1 MTVASAV
8 HSQAFAF
15 MSYLQ
20 GGVDPRTGQYTLSLD
35 FPEIKSNWLSG
46 PDFPFNL
53 GFNPINILDSGF
65 GLGWNLRLSQF
76 TPHNG
81 ILALSSG
88 ETFKV
93 FGSGIEPA
101 IREKKLDTF
110 HFFNN
115 QDGSYRVEH
124 YSGLIEVLTL
134 GGSGNDRVALPA
146 RIYGPS
152 GHSISLSYANFRGG
166 QRLQSVSDAEG
177 ELLRI
182 NRPNDSLVELLIRP
196 FDGPGGTP
204 LARYEMKLNG
214 SGWVTEIVLPT
225 AEKPSWRFGYG
236 NGRIN
241 KTLCLHEIK
250 TPVGGRETLD
260 YADEG
265 HRYPIGVDEPNLARV
280 TRHRTYPGFGQPMME
295 VNYTYTA
302 NNFLGAGQTV
312 TWEDGMD
319 PLYNVPHSYVYGTGA
334 REMVDGKIAR
344 QVDRTFNRF
353 HLLTEEKTTQDHCV
367 RRQATLY
374 YAEDRPFAEQPAQ
387 FQLPKQST
395 SSWEMANDASRYRAE
410 ISLTAYDIHGN
421 LTEQVEPSGLRTVHT
436 YYPKEASDGCPAD
449 PQGFVRS
456 RKDTTVFPSTED
468 QPGAP
473 VLRTRL
479 RYLSLPV
486 LTGSIQSHW
495 LASESE
501 TLAQLDGAAEIE
513 LQQTEYTYHDQP
525 GQRFLLG
532 RLSSQRLILNG
543 NATTTDYA
551 YRVIDSVLA
560 GETVLETVET
570 LTGFDHGVEH
580 VRKVTTLEASAV
592 HGQALLSYDDN
603 GVKIRSEFN
612 ALNQVIRETVSPDN
626 DEFKASREYA
636 YFLTSLD
643 NQQAWQ
649 QVTDVKN
656 VSTRTFVDGLN
667 RPISEERQ
675 NADSPT
681 RADEFRQT
689 WSAKYDAL
697 QQLIE
702 ETRIDWWAEVQVPMT
717 STFEYDAW
725 GAQCCVTGP
734 DLVQVH
740 EHTDPIGVNG
750 WKGPVQRSWRQ
761 GAGATAKKTGETVTY
776 VNLFEKPAQIERFDT
791 AGESIS
797 LHEYYYDGLGQTVLE
812 IDARDART
820 EYDYDGFGRM
830 IRTTLPGGA
839 VVRRSYALHSADD
852 LPIEISV
859 DGAILGTQA
868 FDGLGRM
875 TQVTTGGRRQVYSY
889 LPGMMQPDTVTTA
902 SKQKINY
909 QYNPQLSEEPMRRQ
923 LPGAVAADYV
933 YDKQNARLLT
943 CQEQALGISRQYFST
958 GEVKSE
964 QRDHEGQAHVMHY
977 DYSREGLL
985 LNYTDVLDQVQ
996 SYDYDGAGRLEST
1009 QLGTTRSQFSY
1020 NELGLTSQIHTH
1032 DSAGNQSI
1040 ITDIEYDDFD
1050 REIRR
1055 TFNLN
1060 GVEQQLTQ
1068 VYNAADLLE
1077 QRTLKEGDELLR
1089 DESYSYDPRGR
1100 LTRYACTGSQPP
1112 VDPYGKA
1119 IASQAFRFDAL
1130 DNMTLVTTTTVD
1142 GIRNRATYH
1151 FDNPLDPAQLT
1162 RIENDAGGPYPALIE
1177 LAYDE
1182 DGNLTLDEERRTLK
1196 YDALNRLTEVLGGS
1210 DGSTSTHKYDPLD
1223 TLVSKEDGQGQ
1234 EQRFY
1239 RKGELANRI
1248 QGPDSST
1255 FVGAAGVVL
1264 AEQQSGQGK
1273 TAT

>member
-1 MTVASAV
+1 MTTSSAV

-20 GGVDPRTGQYTLSLD
+20 GGVDPRTGQYTLALD

-46 PDFPFNL
+46 PDFLFNL
-53 GFNPINILDSGF
+53 SFNPINILDSGF

-76 TPHNG
+76 TPHNS

-93 FGSGIEPA
+93 TASGVEPS
-101 IREKKLDTF
+101 IREKKLDSF

-124 YSGLIEVLTL
+124 KSGLIEVLTL
-134 GGSGNDRVALPA
+134 GGSGDDRVALPT
-146 RIYGPS
+146 RIHAPS
-152 GHSISLSYANFRGG
+152 GHSISLSYASFRGG
-166 QRLQSVSDAEG
+166 QRLQSVSDADG

-182 NRPNDSLVELLIRP
+182 NRPNDSRVELLIRP

-225 AEKPSWRFGYG
+225 PENPSWRFGYG
-236 NGRIN
+236 NGLIN
-241 KTLCLHEIK
+241 GILCLHEVK
-250 TPVGGRETLD
+250 TPVGGRETMD
-260 YADEG
+260 YTDGG
-265 HRYPIGVDEPNLARV
+265 HPYPNGVSRPNLPRV

-295 VNYTYTA
+295 VIYTYTA
-302 NNFLGAGQTV
+302 RNFLGAGETV

-319 PLYNVPHSYVYGTGA
+319 PLYNVRYTYVYGTGA
-334 REMVDGKIAR
+334 TEMVDGKAAR

-395 SSWEMANDASRYRAE
+395 NSWEMDNDASKYRAE

-449 PQGFVRS
+449 PQRFVRS
-456 RKDTTVFPSTED
+456 RKDTTVFPSILD
-468 QPGAP
+468 QAGAP
-473 VLRTRL
+473 TLRTRL
-479 RYLSLPV
+479 RYRSLPV
-486 LTGSIQSHW
+486 LSDSIESHW

-501 TLAQLDGAAEIE
+501 TLAQLDDAAEVE
-513 LQQTEYTYHDQP
+513 LQQTQYSYHDQP

-543 NATTTDYA
+543 KVTTTDYA

-560 GETVLETVET
+560 GEAVLETVET
-570 LTGFDHGVEH
+570 LTGFDHT
-580 VRKVTTLEASAV
+580 RKITTREDSAV

-612 ALNQVIRETVSPDN
+612 ALNQVIRETVSPDD
-626 DEFKASREYA
+626 DEFKASRQYA
-636 YFLTSLD
+636 YFLTSQD

-656 VSTRTFVDGLN
+656 VTTRTFVDGLN

-697 QQLIE
+697 QNLIE
-702 ETRIDWWAEVQVPMT
+702 ETLFDWWAEVQVPMT

-725 GAQCCVTGP
+725 GTQCCVTGP

-750 WKGPVQRSWRQ
+750 WNGPVQRSWRQ
-761 GAGATAKKTGETVTY
+761 GPGATGKKTGETVTS
-776 VNLFEKPAQIERFDT
+776 VNLFEKPAKIERFDT
-791 AGESIS
+791 AGVAIS
-797 LHEYYYDGLGQTVLE
+797 LHEYRYDGLGQTVLE

-820 EYDYDGFGRM
+820 EYAYDGFGRM
-830 IRTTLPGGA
+830 TRTTLPGGA
-839 VVRRSYALHSADD
+839 VVRRSYAPHSADD

-859 DGAILGTQA
+859 DGSILGTQD
-868 FDGLGRM
+868 FDGRGRM
-875 TQVTTGGRRQVYSY
+875 TRATTGGRTQVYSY

-902 SKQKINY
+902 SQQKINY

-923 LPGAVAADYV
+923 LPGEVAADYE

-958 GEVKSE
+958 GEIKSE
-964 QRDHEGQAHVMHY
+964 QRDHEGQSHVMHY
-977 DYSREGLL
+977 EYSRQGLL
-985 LNYTDVLDQVQ
+985 LKYTDVLGQAQ
-996 SYDYDGAGRLEST
+996 SYDYDGAGRVEST

-1032 DSAGNQSI
+1032 DSAGDQSI

-1050 REIRR
+1050 REIQR
-1055 TFNLN
+1055 TFTLN
-1060 GVEQQLTQ
+1060 GIEQQLTQ

-1077 QRTLKEGDELLR
+1077 QRTLKEGDEVLR
-1089 DESYSYDPRGR
+1089 DETYGYDPRGR
-1100 LTRYACTGSQPP
+1100 LTRYTCSGSQPP

-1119 IASQAFRFDAL
+1119 IATQAFRFDNV
-1130 DNMTLVTTTTVD
+1130 DNLTLVVTTTAD
-1142 GIRNRATYH
+1142 GISNRATYR
-1151 FDNPLDPAQLT
+1151 FENPLDPAQLT
-1162 RIENDAGGPYPALIE
+1162 RIENSAGAPYPAQIVLE
-1177 LAYDE
+1177 YDA
-1182 DGNLTLDEERRTLK
+1182 DGNLILDEQQRTLK

-1210 DGSTSTHKYDPLD
+1210 ADSISTLEYDPLD
-1223 TLVSKEDGQGQ
+1223 TLVGKEDAQGQ

-1239 RKGELANRI
+1239 RNGALVNRI
-1248 QGPDSST
+1248 EGPDSST
-1255 FVGAAGVVL
+1255 FVGVAGVVV
-1264 AEQQSGQGK
+1264 AEQQSGEGR
-1273 TAT
+1273 TAP